1 MFAKQY
7 SHRLPAD
14 YDMGLIRRRAA
25 ERGPL
30 WDQVP
35 GLLFKVFAGQERGVH
50 GAVHNGYASIYLW
63 ADPSAAGAFLMGP
76 GFQGV
81 IDSFGRPVI
90 ESWLPLDWR
99 RGPATQARVLYRESY
114 DIDPQADRAQLLA
127 EEQQRNQAIA
137 ADPETFAVFVA
148 LDLQAWRLLRFT
160 LSSGAPVPAHG
171 VEHYEVLYLA
181 QPGLK
186 AVAG

>member
-1 MFAKQY
+1 
-7 SHRLPAD
+7 
-14 YDMGLIRRRAA
+14 
-25 ERGPL
+25 
-30 WDQVP
+30 
-35 GLLFKVFAGQERGVH
+35 
-50 GAVHNGYASIYLW
+50 
-63 ADPSAAGAFLMGP
+63 MGP

-99 RGPATQARVLYRESY
+99 RGPATQARVLDRESY
-114 DIDPQADRAQLLA
+114 DIDPQADRTQLLA

-148 LDLQAWRLLRFT
+148 LDLQVWRLLRFT
-160 LSSGAPVPAHG
+160 LSSGASVPAHG

-186 AVAG
+186 AVAA